1 MTCRF
6 YREEEVADVL
16 DMATTIEVVD
26 ESFRQLGSGGADNVP
41 RRRARAPGFVLH
53 GMHASA
59 EYLGTAGWKM
69 YSTTRIG
76 AKFHVGIYDTDSGQM
91 IALIEADRLGQLRTA
106 ASSAVGARYLAKKP
120 VTQVGV
126 FGAGW
131 QAEGQLTAMATE
143 FPLAQAYVYSRDE
156 EKRQAFAERMSEK
169 LKLEVLPVHDPR
181 EAVEDLPLVITATTS
196 KHPVFD
202 GNLLAEGALVCA
214 VGANWTFKR
223 EIDVITVRRADNWV
237 CDSIEACRGE
247 AGDFVLAE
255 EEGYLDWTKAVSL
268 SDVMAGN
275 SIGRNNQDSIVV
287 YKTVGLALH
296 DVALGT
302 KFLELAGSQP
312 EIGVDLPF

>member
-6 YREEEVADVL
+6 YREEEVAAWL

-26 ESFRQLGSGGADNVP
+26 ESFRQLGTGGADNVP

-69 YSTTRIG
+69 YATTRIG
-76 AKFHVGIYDTDSGQM
+76 AKFHVGIYDIDSGQM

-106 ASSAVGARYLAKKP
+106 AASAVGARYLAKKP
-120 VTQVGV
+120 ITQLGL

-143 FPLAQAYVYSRDE
+143 FPLTQVFVYSRDE
-156 EKRQAFAERMSEK
+156 EKRQAFAERMADQLQIEI
-169 LKLEVLPVHDPR
+169 VPVHDPR
-181 EAVEDLPLVITATTS
+181 EAVEDLPLVVTATTS

-214 VGANWTFKR
+214 MGANWTFKR
-223 EIDVITVRRADNWV
+223 EIDVVTVRRADNWV
-237 CDSIEACRGE
+237 CDSMEACRGE

-255 EEGYLDWTKAVSL
+255 EEGYFDWGKAVSL
-268 SDVMAGN
+268 SDVIAGN
-275 SIGRNNQDSIVV
+275 AIGRNNPDSIVIF
-287 YKTVGLALH
+287 KTVGLALQ

-302 KFLELAGSQP
+302 KFLELAASNP

>member
-6 YREEEVADVL
+6 YREQEVAMLL

-26 ESFRQLGSGGADNVP
+26 ECFRQLGIGGAENVP
-41 RRRARAPGFVLH
+41 RHRARTPGFVLH
-53 GMHASA
+53 GMHAAA

-69 YSTTRIG
+69 YSTTRTG
-76 AKFHVGIYDTDSGQM
+76 AKFHVGIYDIESGQM
-91 IALIEADRLGQLRTA
+91 LALIEADQLGQLRTA
-106 ASSAVGARYLAKKP
+106 AASAVGARYLAKKP
-120 VTQVGV
+120 ITQLGL
-126 FGAGW
+126 FGTGW

-143 FPLAQAYVYSRDE
+143 FPLTQAFVYSRDE

-169 LKLEVLPVHDPR
+169 LQIEIVPVHDPR
-181 EAVEDLPLVITATTS
+181 EAVEDLPLIVTATTS

-223 EIDVITVRRADNWV
+223 EVDVVTVRRADNWV

-247 AGDFVLAE
+247 AGDFVIAA
-255 EEGYLDWTKAVSL
+255 EEGYFDWTTAVSL
-268 SDVMAGN
+268 ADVIAGKA
-275 SIGRNNQDSIVV
+275 IGRNNQDSIVLF
-287 YKTVGLALH
+287 KTVGLALQ

-302 KFLELAGSQP
+302 KFLELAANKPDLGMA
-312 EIGVDLPF
+312 LPF